1 MHNDE
6 ERLYDPNDDD
16 FENGVAQN
24 IDATST
30 TTETPQ
36 TTPNGHDDS
45 NSSCNSDSTLP
56 SVEGQ
61 QVIKHRFF
69 ILEPAVFLVFLAMYL
84 SGKITIL
91 VDHCFISSQQQQFFN
106 LHFRYCLSKSIAVS
120 NLHLRF

>member
-36 TTPNGHDDS
+36 TTSNGHDDS
-45 NSSCNSDSTLP
+45 HSSSNSDSTLP

-61 QVIKHRFF
+61 QVIKYRFF

-84 SGKITIL
+84 SGEIRIL
-91 VDHCFISSQQQQFFN
+91 VDHCFIVLQQQQFLLFT
-106 LHFRYCLSKSIAVS
+106 F
-120 NLHLRF
+120 